1 MSELIDRYV
10 AAATGRLPPSER
22 NEKAAELRQTI
33 AAMLAARGS
42 ASEQAER
49 DVLAE
54 LGDPSELAARY
65 AGRQRY
71 LIGPALYA
79 PYIKLLRTLVV
90 IVASVVFAATL
101 FAELLAATDGAGWGI
116 LRALGAAIQTGVAI
130 AFVVTLVFALLER
143 VGKGAAEIGLPEKRW
158 SPESLSEAGGKR
170 QITLGEFIASLVF
183 LTVLVA
189 LVVWQQSH
197 SPYTAGGEAIPFLDP
212 LLWEA
217 WIPVFFVLIAIN
229 MGIEVWKYVAG
240 RWTLPLVVVNVLMN
254 VVFAGFVVLVLETQQ
269 VVNPAF
275 VAALE
280 AEVGGDVPW
289 RLTRVAL
296 ILLVVGIAILDTVDC
311 VVKYARGR
319 RAATR

>member
-10 AAATGRLPPSER
+10 AAATGRLSSSER
-22 NEKAAELRQTI
+22 EVKAAELRGTI
-33 AAMLAARGS
+33 ASMLAARGS
-42 ASEQAER
+42 TDEQVER
-49 DVLAE
+49 EVLAE
-54 LGDPSELAARY
+54 LGDPSELSAPY
-65 AGRQRY
+65 AGRPRY
-71 LIGPALYA
+71 LIGPALYG
-79 PYIKLLRTLVV
+79 PYIKLLRTLVA

-143 VGKGAAEIGLPEKRW
+143 AGKGAAEIGLPEKPW
-158 SPESLSEAGGKR
+158 SPESLPEAGGKR

-183 LTVLVA
+183 LTVFVA
-189 LVVWQQSH
+189 LVVWQESH

-212 LLWEA
+212 SLWEA
-217 WIPVFFVLIAIN
+217 WIPVFFVLIAVN

-240 RWTLPLVVVNVLMN
+240 RWTLPLVVVNVLTN
-254 VVFAGFVVLVLETQQ
+254 VLFAGFVVLLLETQQ
-269 VVNPAF
+269 VVNPDFA
-275 VAALE
+275 AALE

-289 RLTRVAL
+289 ELTRVAL
-296 ILLVVGIAILDTVDC
+296 IVLVVGIAVLDTVDC
-311 VVKYARGR
+311 AVKYARGR

>member
-10 AAATGRLPPSER
+10 TAATGRLPSSQR
-22 NEKAAELRQTI
+22 ADRAAELRETI

-42 ASEQAER
+42 ADEQAER

-54 LGDPSELAARY
+54 LGDPAVLAARY
-65 AGRQRY
+65 AGQPRY

-101 FAELLAATDGAGWGI
+101 FAELLAATDGAGWAI

-130 AFVVTLVFALLER
+130 AFAVTLVFALLER
-143 VGKGAAEIGLPEKRW
+143 AGKGVTEIGLSEKRW
-158 SPESLSEAGGKR
+158 SPESVPAAGGKR

-197 SPYTAGGEAIPFLDP
+197 SPYTAAGEVIPFLDP
-212 LLWEA
+212 SLWEA

-240 RWTLPLVVVNVLMN
+240 HWTLPLVVVNVLMN
-254 VVFAGFVVLVLETQQ
+254 VFFAGFVVLLLETQQ
-269 VVNPAF
+269 VVTPDFA
-275 VAALE
+275 AALE
-280 AEVGGDVPW
+280 AEVGADVPW
-289 RLTRVAL
+289 ELTRVAL
-296 ILLVVGIAILDTVDC
+296 IVLVVGIAVLDTVDS
-311 VVKYARGR
+311 VVKYMRGR